1 MGTVRENAKNK
12 RGRLREEGE
21 TIRIVG
27 VCTFEGRGKR
37 RETGKERGRIE

>member
-1 MGTVRENAKNK
+1 MKVKKPKRRKK

-27 VCTFEGRGKR
+27 VCTFGGRGKR